1 MPPRQLFCGLAIATA
16 AVSQVQAGDAT
27 TVVLRNLTII
37 DGNGGSPLP
46 GRNIVIRAGRVA
58 AILMAET
65 SPPEKG
71 APDVDLAG
79 HYAIPGLVD
88 SHVHL
93 SLTRRD
99 PVAALRALFQGGV
112 TAMRDMGGDE
122 SVLKRLAERTQR
134 DEVPEPRVNFATAV
148 RGSPSVTVVGGRPMS
163 LGRPAEPLWLRNVV
177 GPTDIGAL
185 VARARDSGA
194 TGIKLYT
201 DLPLDLLKALAAR
214 ARAEGLGVWGHAR
227 IFPNRPSDGVAAG
240 IEVLSHSSQLAF
252 EETNGPEN
260 GEVYRLVSPDS
271 PAITRLLREM
281 RARGA
286 ILEPTLL
293 ASFSI
298 AGGRGIDA
306 SRVGRIP
313 SLAWA
318 CRVTRRA
325 HELGVTLVAGTDRL
339 NERNAAG
346 FPNIHTELELL
357 VSHGGLTPLEVL
369 TAATRTAARV
379 LGNDDRFGTIAVG
392 NWADLTILRPIRL
405 RTFGTRGKWLLLSRR
420 AMSTP

>member
-122 SVLKRLAERTQR
+122 SVRKRLAERTQR

-177 GPTDIGAL
+177 GPTTSAPWSRGRVTPAQPESSSI
-185 VARARDSGA
+185 
-194 TGIKLYT
+194 
-201 DLPLDLLKALAAR
+201 
-214 ARAEGLGVWGHAR
+214 R
-227 IFPNRPSDGVAAG
+227 IF
-240 IEVLSHSSQLAF
+240 
-252 EETNGPEN
+252 
-260 GEVYRLVSPDS
+260 RL
-271 PAITRLLREM
+271 T
-281 RARGA
+281 
-286 ILEPTLL
+286 
-293 ASFSI
+293 
-298 AGGRGIDA
+298 
-306 SRVGRIP
+306 
-313 SLAWA
+313 
-318 CRVTRRA
+318 C
-325 HELGVTLVAGTDRL
+325 
-339 NERNAAG
+339 
-346 FPNIHTELELL
+346 
-357 VSHGGLTPLEVL
+357 
-369 TAATRTAARV
+369 
-379 LGNDDRFGTIAVG
+379 
-392 NWADLTILRPIRL
+392 
-405 RTFGTRGKWLLLSRR
+405 
-420 AMSTP
+420 